1 MEPVQPHLDTLVSA
15 KAIHGSS
22 GCDDDRKEHTTNDGE
37 SHQSSSREEEED
49 EIVKDEKRRSNVSVC
64 SVEVDLELG
73 LPEKAVHL
81 SQDEKDCRICHMSL
95 DSVNLESGVPIE
107 LGCSC
112 KDDLAAAHKHCAETW
127 FKIKGNII
135 CEVCG
140 SIAGNV
146 VGTVDPETE
155 NSGSEVNG
163 TMNQA
168 LRTSGPRLAEARSF
182 WQGHRFLNFLLACMV
197 FAFVISWLFH
207 FNVPST

>member
-1 MEPVQPHLDTLVSA
+1 MESEQPPHL
-15 KAIHGSS
+15 KAREHSELIAEDRETRGS
-22 GCDDDRKEHTTNDGE
+22 EE
-37 SHQSSSREEEED
+37 EAYSSSSSSSLN
-49 EIVKDEKRRSNVSVC
+49 EIVKDLERRSNASLC

-73 LPEKAVHL
+73 LSEKDQHL
-81 SQDEKDCRICHMSL
+81 LSESERDCRICHMSL
-95 DSVNLESGVPIE
+95 DASNPESGVPIE

-146 VGTVDPETE
+146 FGAIETE
-155 NSGSEVNG
+155 SEEVSNEANG
-163 TMNQA
+163 TMNQSQ
-168 LRTSGPRLAEARSF
+168 RISSPRLSEARSF
-182 WQGHRFLNFLLACMV
+182 WQGQRFLNFLLACMV

-207 FNVPST
+207 FNVPPST